1 MSPNSETTIKTLP
14 TKIEELVLEIGEAL
28 SGAKIFSTSVHDA
41 TGETI
46 WTSESVV
53 GPDDHALVLD
63 ALDSFALEQLRKSFE
78 QKQDEGRIKVV
89 FAAREPRGAL
99 RGALLIE
106 ASERSLGGRE
116 GERGSMQRG
125 FARLLQRLA
134 LRLAGKAPTAEPP
147 SVDMPHLPVLLFV
160 QQLLKLRSS
169 GRTRRYEVLLRS
181 DAPGKVAQKAPA
193 DLIAAAEQP
202 GSGGKLDR
210 YVVDELCRWLAENH
224 AQLEVDPASFTVNL
238 STGALL
244 DEHFIGFLEKTM
256 EAAHLSPRVLG
267 FEVREQQCL
276 KHPKEAERF
285 FAACDQLACQVVI
298 DDFTFHTGRAAAAA
312 PARRAHA
319 EDRRR
324 AHDRSVEGQGRP
336 GAGGGDFAG
345 QPRAG
350 HALRRQA
357 HRFAHGAPVAFSRGR
372 RLRAGIPA
380 RRAASDHAA
389 GVAAPDRAGAPRLG
403 RTLATAGATR
413 CSAPDTGISSCH
425 WPRPSRSMRW
435 CARLPSRTAALLLR
449 ICQVLQRNRDSR
461 TCTSTAS
468 SL

>member
-1 MSPNSETTIKTLP
+1 MVPNVDTTIKTLP
-14 TKIEELVLEIGEAL
+14 TKIEELVMEISEAL
-28 SGAKIFSTSVHDA
+28 SGAKIYSTSVHDA

-53 GPDDHALVLD
+53 GPDDHSLVLD
-63 ALDSFALEQLRKSFE
+63 ALDSFALEQLRKSYE
-78 QKQDEGRIKVV
+78 LKQDNGRIKVV

-134 LRLAGKAPTAEPP
+134 LRLAGKKPAAEPP
-147 SVDMPHLPVLLFV
+147 SAELPHLPVLLFV

-181 DAPGKVAQKAPA
+181 DAPGKVTQKAPA
-193 DLIAAAEQP
+193 DLIAAAELP

-244 DEHFIGFLEKTM
+244 DEHFIGFLEKAM
-256 EAAHLSPRVLG
+256 EAARLSPRVLG
-267 FEVREQQCL
+267 FEIREQQCL

-285 FAACDQLACQVVI
+285 LTACDQLGCQVVI
-298 DDFTFHTGRAAAAA
+298 DDFTFHTGVLPLLRQRAV
-312 PARRAHA
+312 RMLKIDA
-319 EDRRR
+319 E
-324 AHDRSVEGQGRP
+324 
-336 GAGGGDFAG
+336 
-345 QPRAG
+345 
-350 HALRRQA
+350 L
-357 HRFAHGAPVAFSRGR
+357 
-372 RLRAGIPA
+372 
-380 RRAASDHAA
+380 
-389 GVAAPDRAGAPRLG
+389 
-403 RTLATAGATR
+403 T
-413 CSAPDTGISSCH
+413 
-425 WPRPSRSMRW
+425 
-435 CARLPSRTAALLLR
+435 TAALKDKVAQAQVVAISQGSRVLGMHCVAKRIDSPMARQWLSAVGVDFAQGFLLEGPLP
-449 ICQVLQRNRDSR
+449 ITQL
-461 TCTSTAS
+461 AS
-468 SL
+468 LRLTEPVRRV